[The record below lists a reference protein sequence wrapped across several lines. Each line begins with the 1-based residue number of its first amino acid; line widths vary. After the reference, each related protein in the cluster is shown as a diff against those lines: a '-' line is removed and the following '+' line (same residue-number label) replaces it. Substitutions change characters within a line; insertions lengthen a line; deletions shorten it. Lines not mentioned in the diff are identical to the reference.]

1 MSILSAIKET
11 AHQSD
16 NILDLAKLPQALIM
30 QMAQR
35 GDIPKDMVMPILG
48 KKAEMAESTAKMQAA
63 KQLAAQGGTQ
73 PTVMEKY
80 MGEIAQSEH
89 PAPMQAPQQP
99 PQQMPQPMP
108 QQMAQAPQ
116 GPEDVGIAS
125 QATQPMGMAGGG
137 IIAFGDGGGVD
148 DEDDLAY
155 EMARENADMNMGSSV
170 GDIYKMARHGIKNL
184 MSKLPESYESAK
196 AKVASYAMP
205 EGKSSSHPLEAKAVA
220 VANQVGL
227 DPRLMLYALQKES
240 GGLKDPA
247 TAQSKAGAY
256 GPMQLMAGTAKELGV
271 DRKDV
276 DQNLYGGAMYLKQM
290 LDKYK
295 DPQLALAAYNAGPG
309 RLDKALRSQS
319 GISALPR
326 ETQNYMK
333 YAQGGEVSH
342 FYEGDY
348 VDPMGSAPVIT
359 EPGMGSFKGAITGSP
374 ENLLESGKITQKEYD
389 AIQKRK
395 EAAKPAPKEV
405 PKIETSNRDLQ
416 SIFANH
422 TAQQQANPE
431 RDVFAEMIAD
441 NAERRKELKH
451 SAKEDTNLALLAAG
465 LGMLGGTSQYFSE
478 NVGKGAQKGVESYSA
493 AKTRRAAEQN
503 ALSSADLK
511 ALYYGQENKR
521 KQTALAEG
529 MRDKELDNLAT
540 YDAKLR
546 KQFFM
551 EGVTP
556 SAKQLEAYESAKRN
570 DPLYQLLTKNAGVY
584 SAAPSAPVLNYNL
597 KSRSL
602 SQ

>member
-80 MGEIAQSEH
+80 MGEIAQAEH
-89 PAPMQAPQQP
+89 PAPMQAFQPMAQQ
-99 PQQMPQPMP
+99 MP
-108 QQMAQAPQ
+108 QQMAQQPMPH

-148 DEDDLAY
+148 DEEDLAY
-155 EMARENADMNMGSSV
+155 DMAREDADMNMGSSI
-170 GDIYKMARHGIKNL
+170 GDIYKMARHGIKGL
-184 MSKLPESYESAK
+184 MSKLPQSYEAAK

-205 EGKSSSHPLEAKAVA
+205 ESKKNGHPLEARAVEKA
-220 VANQVGL
+220 NMVGL
-227 DPRLMLYALQKES
+227 DPRLMLHALQKES

-247 TAQSKAGAY
+247 TAMSKAGAY

-276 DQNLYGGAMYLKQM
+276 DQNLYGGALYLKQM

-309 RLDKALRSQS
+309 RVDKALRSQM

-326 ETQNYMK
+326 ETQSYMK
-333 YAQGGEVSH
+333 YAQGGEVYH
-342 FYEGDY
+342 FAEGDY
-348 VDPMGSAPVIT
+348 VDPMMGIPLVT
-359 EPGMGSFKGAITGSP
+359 DPGMGSIQSAITGSP
-374 ENLLESGKITQKEYD
+374 ENLLANGKITSKEYD
-389 AIQKRK
+389 DIQKQK
-395 EAAKPAPKEV
+395 AAANPAPKEA
-405 PKIETSNRDLQ
+405 PKIEASGKDLQ

-431 RDVFAEMIAD
+431 RDMFAERLAD
-441 NAERRKELKH
+441 YAQTRSENKA
-451 SAKEDTNLALLAAG
+451 SAKEDKHLALLAAG
-465 LGMLGGTSQYFSE
+465 LGMLGGTSPYAMVNIGQ
-478 NVGKGAQKGVESYSA
+478 GGLKGVEALSA
-493 AKTRRAAEQN
+493 SKARRVAEQN
-503 ALSSADLK
+503 ALSNAELK
-511 ALYYGQENKR
+511 TLYYGQENKR

-551 EGVTP
+551 DGVTP
-556 SAKQLEAYESAKRN
+556 SAKQLEAYEMAKRN